1 MTARIALAVLCGVL
15 FGVGLVVS
23 DMINPAR
30 VLAFLDVAG
39 NWDPALAF
47 VMGGALIPSAAAY
60 FIRRRLDKPLLD
72 DRFHVPTN
80 RRIDGALVGGA
91 AIFGVGWGLVGL
103 CPGPALAAL
112 VSGKWQ
118 AFLFVAAMIAGM
130 AAYRYLPGRQQRM
143 PA

>member
-1 MTARIALAVLCGVL
+1 MTARVALAVVCGVL

-39 NWDPALAF
+39 DWDPALAF

-60 FIRRRLDKPLLD
+60 LIRRRLDKPLLD
-72 DRFHVPTN
+72 ERFHVPTN
-80 RRIDGALVGGA
+80 RRIDGALIGGA

-103 CPGPALAAL
+103 CPGPTLAAL

-130 AAYRYLPGRQQRM
+130 AAYRYLPGRQQPM